1 MEIWEISV
9 PSNVI
14 LYGEMRKD
22 LCPYLIKL
30 YLDNINRE
38 NRDNGR
44 QKLIPVLECSHR
56 KDRSSP
62 PAMALTLKAR
72 FQLCNLG
79 LSCKSVFLGRGE
91 WEGEKHARIHL
102 Q

>member
-1 MEIWEISV
+1 
-9 PSNVI
+9 
-14 LYGEMRKD
+14 MRKD
-22 LCPYLIKL
+22 FCQNLINL
-30 YLDNINRE
+30 YLENINGHR
-38 NRDNGR
+38 
-44 QKLIPVLECSHR
+44 KLIPVLEYPYR
-56 KDRSSP
+56 KDRPFP

-91 WEGEKHARIHL
+91 WEGEKHARVHV